1 MKEIQWK
8 TIPGYEGYYL
18 VSENGDVW
26 SIRRGKKLRPTKDK
40 HGYLYFVLSVNGNRK
55 TMKAHRL
62 VALAFIE
69 NPLNKPTINHL
80 NGIRS
85 DNRVSNLEWATQK
98 EQANDPLTYAN
109 TVRLSKSTD
118 YYAMGSKCNFMRKRT
133 AVYRGEV
140 LIGIYPSL
148 KEAAAK
154 NHANYSKASECANG
168 SRKKTGGLR
177 FEFYD
182 R

>member
-8 TIPGYEGYYL
+8 PILGYEDHYL

-26 SIRRGKKLRPTKDK
+26 SVRRSKNLKPSTDK
-40 HGYLYFVLSVNGNRK
+40 HGYLYFVFSVDGVRK

-85 DNRVSNLEWATQK
+85 DNRVSNLEWATPK

-109 TVRLSKSTD
+109 TIRLSKSTD

-133 AVYRGEV
+133 AVYRNEL

-148 KEAAAK
+148 KEAATK
-154 NHANYSKASECANG
+154 NHVNYSKASECANG
-168 SRKKTGGLR
+168 FRKKTGGLK